1 MRLSSPLLVL
11 AMMVGHTAA
20 TSHPELETVQL
31 ETEKLLQDHGAT
43 DSMTDLISTV
53 QMLTEEHA
61 RMVELEE
68 SLIQR
73 TQSLQTLIQEINA
86 GQLQQLAKQLN
97 ETVHA
102 ELKSRTATVEI
113 EAGDSN
119 VVVDA
124 MSVDDMM
131 DAMDADAMLD
141 DSEAALH
148 NWVVHLVH
156 EEVTQAYAAAIATAK
171 AATSTAEVTTP
182 SLLSPPSTCISPSD
196 GAQLVQEALSNQ
208 QQQQASA
215 KAPAASVVHELT
227 SATYIPPLKESDKM
241 GKVWWRRYIPDDV
254 ERLLPAGWQD
264 WNVGLS
270 PATKRLLVSIQ
281 LQLDQGVTS

>member
-1 MRLSSPLLVL
+1 
-11 AMMVGHTAA
+11 MMVGHTAA

-73 TQSLQTLIQEINA
+73 TQSLQTLIQEINV

-281 LQLDQGVTS
+281 LQLAQGVTS